1 MNLERVREGYQIYD
15 QMHVQN
21 TVHGTLRELIKY
33 FKENVLIYENIMKPL
48 SCVLNKLVICI
59 K

>member
-33 FKENVLIYENIMKPL
+33 FKEKCMSLRMTNTGMFNYF
-48 SCVLNKLVICI
+48 
-59 K
+59 